1 MEFSRDREGLMAV
14 RIGID
19 DSDELC
25 PNCLHLVRAVENRD
39 LIGQAKGILMER
51 EGCSAD
57 EAFRMLVEASQHANR
72 KVVDIADEITR
83 STTLGE
89 APSSRRSRPKRQPSA
104 RATGTSSDRNRKEH
118 QRVRSTDHDS
128 I

>member
-1 MEFSRDREGLMAV
+1 MAV

-19 DSDELC
+19 DPDELC

-57 EAFRMLVEASQHANR
+57 EAFRMLVEASQRANI
-72 KVVDIADEITR
+72 KVVNIADEIVR
-83 STTLGE
+83 STARGGALR
-89 APSSRRSRPKRQPSA
+89 SHRSRPKRQPSA

-118 QRVRSTDHDS
+118 QRFRSTDHDS
-128 I
+128 T